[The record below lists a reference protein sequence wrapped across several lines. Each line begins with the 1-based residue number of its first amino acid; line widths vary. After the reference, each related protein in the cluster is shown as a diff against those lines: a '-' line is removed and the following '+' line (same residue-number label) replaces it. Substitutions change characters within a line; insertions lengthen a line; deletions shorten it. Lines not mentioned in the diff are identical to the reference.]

1 MSGAFFYI
9 EYRSGKVTE
18 IKFKTAKMAK
28 KAYELYDKEPEDNAK
43 GWGWD
48 TEYETPTVAQQIRAK
63 KVLNSIG
70 AK

>member
-1 MSGAFFYI
+1 MPGAYFYI
-9 EYRSGKVTE
+9 EYRSGKITE

-48 TEYETPTVAQQIRAK
+48 TEYETPTVAQQIRARK
-63 KVLNSIG
+63 MK
-70 AK
+70 

>member
-9 EYRSGKVTE
+9 EYRSGKITE

-43 GWGWD
+43 GWGWEIKCEPL
-48 TEYETPTVAQQIRAK
+48 TLSQQIRARKINEICK
-63 KVLNSIG
+63 K
-70 AK
+70 

>member
-1 MSGAFFYI
+1 MSGAYFYI
-9 EYRSGKVTE
+9 EYRSGKITE

-48 TEYETPTVAQQIRAK
+48 TEYETPTVAQQIRARK
-63 KVLNSIG
+63 MK
-70 AK
+70 